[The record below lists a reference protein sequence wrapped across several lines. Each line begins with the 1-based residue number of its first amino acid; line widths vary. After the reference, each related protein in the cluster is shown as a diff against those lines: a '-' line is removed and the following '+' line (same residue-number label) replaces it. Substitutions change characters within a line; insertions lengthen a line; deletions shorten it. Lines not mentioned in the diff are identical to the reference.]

1 MCVLVKTCV
10 YQLVGIILADAKA
23 VKMIILNA
31 IETKKRNK
39 MKSIRYFVGKMS
51 IYTFLALF
59 TFAIV
64 GCDSNDDDVDDMPD
78 IVQVATDAGFNTL
91 VTAVSAA
98 DLVETLQ
105 GPGPFTV
112 FAPTDAAFGLLPDGT
127 LDNLLLPENQQA
139 LADILTYH
147 VVSGRVT
154 AADVVNLTSAT
165 TVQGEDIAISVVDG
179 TVFLNGVEVSSTDVE
194 ASNGIIH
201 IIEGVLLPP
210 SSVE

>member
-1 MCVLVKTCV
+1 
-10 YQLVGIILADAKA
+10 
-23 VKMIILNA
+23 
-31 IETKKRNK
+31 
-39 MKSIRYFVGKMS
+39 MKSIRYFSGKLS

-59 TFAIV
+59 AFAAV
-64 GCDSNDDDVDDMPD
+64 GCDSNDDDEPEAMAD

-98 DLVETLQ
+98 ELVETLQ

-112 FAPTDAAFGLLPDGT
+112 FAPTDAAFAALPAGT
-127 LDNLLLPENQQA
+127 LDDLLLPENREA

-154 AADVVNLTSAT
+154 AEQVVNLTTAT
-165 TVQGEDIAISVVDG
+165 TVQGEDIAITVVDG

>member
-1 MCVLVKTCV
+1 MCVQRKTCV
-10 YQLVGIILADAKA
+10 YHLVGIILANVKA

-31 IETKKRNK
+31 IKTKKLNK

-64 GCDSNDDDVDDMPD
+64 GCDSNDDDPEEMPD

-112 FAPTDAAFGLLPDGT
+112 FAPTDAAFALLPDGT
-127 LDNLLLPENQQA
+127 LDNLLLPENQAA

-154 AADVVNLTSAT
+154 AADVVTLTTAT
-165 TVQGEDIAISVVDG
+165 TVQGEDIAITVVDG